1 MYQNTDASARA
12 ESSRSLPRSSSPPAS
27 PTVSANRVEPTPL
40 SPPATDE
47 ELRRLVEPHM
57 GLLRGV
63 ALRILGCPDQAQ
75 DAVQDAILAF
85 WNARTAAP
93 EIRGWLVRTVVH
105 RSLHRRRTERRRR
118 RWEDLAGADHWST
131 CPICDPEDEV
141 SRRQLL
147 EAVDRAAQRL
157 SDEHQIVLALR
168 AEGLE
173 YEEIAH
179 RLSLPVGTVR
189 SRLNRARRALRE
201 RLPGEG
207 V

>member
-1 MYQNTDASARA
+1 MYANAHAPRRA
-12 ESSRSLPRSSSPPAS
+12 LDPTEQRGTTRAPNSP
-27 PTVSANRVEPTPL
+27 
-40 SPPATDE
+40 TDE

-75 DAVQDAILAF
+75 DAVQDAIVAF
-85 WNARTAAP
+85 WSARAAAP

-105 RSLHRRRTERRRR
+105 RSLHRRRTETRRR
-118 RWEDLAGADHWST
+118 RWEDLAGADGEST
-131 CPICDPEDEV
+131 CPICDPEDEFA
-141 SRRQLL
+141 RRELL
-147 EAVDRAAQRL
+147 EAVERAASRL

-173 YEEIAH
+173 YEEISE
-179 RLSLPVGTVR
+179 RLELPVGTVR
-189 SRLNRARRALRE
+189 SRLNRARRALRD

-207 V
+207 L